1 MKSVEFEC
9 NLEAFQLFLQ
19 EEEKATNTIKSYLH
33 AVKTYFQAH
42 PDLTNQGVLAWKG
55 ELTRKYST
63 KTVNQRIIA
72 IKKYASFCGVPISV
86 KTIKEQR
93 IFSNENVI
101 TDEQYHHL
109 MHCLKSDED
118 WQWYYNILIIAKTG
132 TRISEAIKLKKIDAL
147 NGFATL
153 RTKGKVRTILFPLS
167 LKEELSDYLATLG
180 DYDYLLQ
187 SNKTK
192 GDKSISKG
200 AVNKALN
207 FIQILRQRAKQN
219 RYQAKEK
226 KDFSGEVVNTDMYQY
241 GVDYNLGDTVKIVN
255 GYGIEGTAT
264 VTEITETEDSSGYRL
279 IPTFSDWKVI

>member
-1 MKSVEFEC
+1 MKSVESEC
-9 NLEAFQLFLQ
+9 NLETFQLFLQ
-19 EEEKATNTIKSYLH
+19 EEEKATNTIQSYLH

-42 PDLTNQGVLAWKG
+42 PDLTNRGVLAWKG
-55 ELTRKYST
+55 ELTQKYSI

-72 IKKYASFCGVPISV
+72 IKKYASFCGIPISV
-86 KTIKEQR
+86 KTIKEQS
-93 IFSNENVI
+93 IFNNENVI

-109 MHCLKSDED
+109 MCCLKSDED

-167 LKEELSDYLATLG
+167 LREELSDYLATLG

-200 AVNKALN
+200 AVNKALKR
-207 FIQILRQRAKQN
+207 FAE
-219 RYQAKEK
+219 RYQIQPRVMHPHSLRHHFGIKVMQKTSDISYVADLMGHENISTTRIYTQQSISQQQERL
-226 KDFSGEVVNTDMYQY
+226 DSA
-241 GVDYNLGDTVKIVN
+241 VD
-255 GYGIEGTAT
+255 
-264 VTEITETEDSSGYRL
+264 
-279 IPTFSDWKVI
+279 W